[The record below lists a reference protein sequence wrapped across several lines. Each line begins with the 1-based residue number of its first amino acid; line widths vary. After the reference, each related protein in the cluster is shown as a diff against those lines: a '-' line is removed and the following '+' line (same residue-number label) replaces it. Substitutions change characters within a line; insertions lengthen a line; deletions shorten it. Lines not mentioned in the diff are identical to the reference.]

1 MSAATLEFGM
11 LTALAEPN
19 RLRIVELLRER
30 PHAVGEIAERL
41 DLLQP
46 QTSRHLRILAEAGMV
61 SAERQAQSRVYHL
74 LPAPFRSLETWLDSF
89 ARVWEERFERLDA
102 YLAQVEA
109 EEGDSDDFDDPD
121 DGAAS

>member
-1 MSAATLEFGM
+1 MNPATLDPVV

-41 DLLQP
+41 SLLQP
-46 QTSRHLRILAEAGMV
+46 QTSRHLRILSEAGIV
-61 SAERQAQSRVYHL
+61 SAERLAQSRVYHL

-89 ARVWEERFERLDA
+89 AQLWEERMQRLDDV
-102 YLAQVEA
+102 LAQSPPEA
-109 EEGDSDDFDDPD
+109 D
-121 DGAAS
+121 

>member
-1 MSAATLEFGM
+1 MSAATLDLGM

-41 DLLQP
+41 NLLQP
-46 QTSRHLRILAEAGMV
+46 QTSRHLRILAEAGV
-61 SAERQAQSRVYHL
+61 VGAERRAQSRVYHL
-74 LPAPFRSLETWLDSF
+74 LPAPFRSLEAWLDSF
-89 ARVWEERFERLDA
+89 AQLWEERFERLDD

-109 EEGDSDDFDDPD
+109 EEGDSD
-121 DGAAS
+121 A

>member
-1 MSAATLEFGM
+1 MSAATPELGM

-89 ARVWEERFERLDA
+89 AQLWEERFERLDIT
-102 YLAQVEA
+102 LAGHV
-109 EEGDSDDFDDPD
+109 DDPD